1 MIEDYLNSWGAIY
14 RYTNPVGKFV
24 DVHEVVLEHELV
36 NLEGLEVTWRQI
48 EKDLVPLK
56 TSVIPVYYKAHVY
69 SQYN

>member
-36 NLEGLEVTWRQI
+36 NLEGLEVAWR
-48 EKDLVPLK
+48 
-56 TSVIPVYYKAHVY
+56 
-69 SQYN
+69 